1 MISEEDRQELCG
13 ELANAVYMFFRK
25 KELLLGVAGDRKA
38 AKDCTKL
45 LGRVVAAAAY
55 AEPIDSQYLLY
66 VKGWE
71 KKAVDI
77 TKSAAGQV
85 VSGSIKSI

>member
-1 MISEEDRQELCG
+1 MFSEEDRQELCG

-25 KELLLGVAGDRKA
+25 KEPLTGVAGDRKA
-38 AKDCTKL
+38 AKDCTQL

-55 AEPIDSQYLLY
+55 GEPIDSQYLLY
-66 VKGWE
+66 VKDWE
-71 KKAVDI
+71 KKAVYI
-77 TKSAAGQV
+77 AERAAKQV